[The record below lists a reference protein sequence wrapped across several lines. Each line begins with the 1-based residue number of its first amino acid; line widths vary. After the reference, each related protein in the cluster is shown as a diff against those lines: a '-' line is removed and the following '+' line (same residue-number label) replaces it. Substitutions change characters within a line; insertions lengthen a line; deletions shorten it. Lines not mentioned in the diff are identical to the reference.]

1 MLERHDRVR
10 ICLQRVP
17 GGPSERPVVHRLALH
32 RISRPREFR
41 RAVAETSVPALHREM
56 VQSIVLAVTA
66 VRDTVLLPVRR
77 DVAVGRAP
85 RVADVRIRL
94 HLLRRRI
101 LRQHPLQGVVNQGV
115 EEGNGAQ
122 VVVVVE

>member
-10 ICLQRVP
+10 ICLQRVL
-17 GGPSERPVVHRLALH
+17 GGPSERPVVHQQALR
-32 RISRPREFR
+32 RISRPHEFR
-41 RAVAETSVPALHREM
+41 RAVAEASVPALHRGM
-56 VQSIVLAVTA
+56 VLSIVLAVTA
-66 VRDTVLLPVRR
+66 VHDTVLLPVKR
-77 DVAVGRAP
+77 DVAVGRAL

-101 LRQHPLQGVVNQGV
+101 LRQRPLQEVVSQGV